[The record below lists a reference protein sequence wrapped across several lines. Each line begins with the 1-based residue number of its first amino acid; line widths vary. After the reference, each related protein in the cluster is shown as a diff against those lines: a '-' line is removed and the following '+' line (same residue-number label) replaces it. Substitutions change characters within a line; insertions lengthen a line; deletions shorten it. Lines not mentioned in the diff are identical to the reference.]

1 MERGSL
7 GTHCSKLVFIPIPA
21 PTLTCMVLFPSLPG
35 SLHQNTNIVNV
46 KVERV
51 TFLTLVTSRVEKGS
65 KDVNVK
71 TLRIAH
77 GYTLGFRTAKRAIV
91 LGNLLTYLASGGQQP
106 YTKQLNV

>member
-7 GTHCSKLVFIPIPA
+7 GTR
-21 PTLTCMVLFPSLPG
+21 TLLQASVHPHTSTHSTVLFPSFPG

-77 GYTLGFRTAKRAIV
+77 GYTLEFRTAKRAIV
-91 LGNLLTYLASGGQQP
+91 LGNLLTYLASVGQP